1 MKTTVSLLI
10 LFLTPISLAFA
21 DSNASWSCNV
31 QQIKLT
37 SSQEMKNV
45 ISGST
50 DIDAATIPTQSD
62 DLTESLGKIDRAL
75 TANCQIGNAVKQY
88 KTVNKTSDTPQNL
101 GWFYQPRQKE
111 PMKIMLIPTK
121 GEVNVTIPENHNQSL
136 SMMLDY
142 LHAGHESLKAY
153 LDVNTV
159 RDDLMLCFYSCEQN
173 NVEARTNK

>member
-1 MKTTVSLLI
+1 MKISSYLLI
-10 LFLTPISLAFA
+10 GMLIVSSQAFA
-21 DSNASWSCNV
+21 DSNVNWSCNV

-121 GEVNVTIPENHNQSL
+121 GEVSVRIPESNNQSL

-142 LHAGHESLKAY
+142 LNAGHAALKEY
-153 LDVNTV
+153 LDVHTV
-159 RDDLMLCFYSCEQN
+159 RDDLMLCFYSCVQN
-173 NVEARTNK
+173 NVQAITQ